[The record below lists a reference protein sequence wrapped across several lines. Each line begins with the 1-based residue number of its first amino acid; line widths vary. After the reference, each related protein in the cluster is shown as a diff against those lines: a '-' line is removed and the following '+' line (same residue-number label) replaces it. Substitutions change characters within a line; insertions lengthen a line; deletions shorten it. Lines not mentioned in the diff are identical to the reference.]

1 MDPTMLFAAR
11 SVAVVGASTHV
22 RSVGHELFK
31 NLLFSNYK
39 GVIYPVNPK
48 AVSILGV
55 KCYDSVGQIPD
66 PVELA
71 IILVPRNAVAPVMN
85 DCGEKG
91 IKAAVII
98 TAGFKEIGGEGIAR
112 EQEIKAIASKYDMAV
127 IGPNC
132 LGILNMKSQF
142 RLNAT
147 FARHVPNSGNIG
159 MISQSGAMGV
169 YALEFAAG
177 NTIGFSLFA
186 STGNKAVVNEND
198 LLKVFGNDE
207 ETRVIIMYLESLHNP
222 QEFMKAARQVTQGAN
237 SVPVLVIKSGRS
249 KSGERAA
256 SSHTGA
262 LAERDDVLNFI
273 FDQCGVI
280 RLSTMEE
287 LFNLAMGF
295 SNQPVPDGNRFAVLT
310 NAGGPGI
317 LAADEAELRGLSVN
331 EFSHDLQLALR
342 NELPETA
349 SVKNPVDVVGDATP
363 QRYEG
368 ALKALLAYP
377 EVDILLVICTPQSMT
392 SMFDIAALVGNYAEA
407 FRQKGIVL
415 LCSFVAFGNEM
426 SAIQKALQQHQVPNF
441 DFTENAVK
449 VAAGMVKYS
458 AIKQREI
465 PAFTTSFT
473 RPTLAQNIIDQAYAE
488 ARYFLTE
495 AESYRV
501 IKAYNLPVAPYEV
514 IPVHEI
520 NAASP
525 DLQYPVVAKVLSQDV
540 IHKFDAGGV
549 KVNIPNQDE
558 LINACADITES
569 VKRSV
574 PDAQLEGIL
583 VQEMVKGGVEVII
596 GSNYHPHYGQLL
608 MFGLG
613 GTFVE
618 IFQDVSFRVA
628 PVSETEA
635 RKMITEIRSFK
646 MLQGFR
652 GIAPRDIQALVNC
665 LMELSRLVT
674 DFPMIHEV
682 DFNPVFSLEHGVKIA
697 DARILLAKE

>member
-1 MDPTMLFAAR
+1 MDPSTLFSAR
-11 SVAVVGASTHV
+11 SVAVVGASTRV

-55 KCYDSVGQIPD
+55 KCYDSVSQIPD
-66 PVELA
+66 PVDLA
-71 IILVPRNAVAPVMN
+71 IILVPRNAVASVLN
-85 DCGEKG
+85 NCGEKG
-91 IKAAVII
+91 IKASVII
-98 TAGFKEIGGEGIAR
+98 TAGFKEIGGEGIAK
-112 EQEIKAIASKYDMAV
+112 EQEITAIASKYDMAV

-198 LLKVFGNDE
+198 LLKVFGEDE

-222 QEFMKAARQVTQGAN
+222 QEFMKVARQVTQGEN

-317 LAADEAELRGLSVN
+317 LAADEAELRGLSVT
-331 EFSHDLQLALR
+331 EFSNDLQLALR

-363 QRYEG
+363 QRYES
-368 ALKALLAYP
+368 ALKTLL
-377 EVDILLVICTPQSMT
+377 EHSELDILLVICTPQSMT
-392 SMFDIAALVGNYAEA
+392 SMLDIAALVGHYAEA
-407 FRQKGIVL
+407 FRQKGIVV

-426 SAIQKALQQHQVPNF
+426 SAIQEALQQHNVPNF

-458 AIKQREI
+458 EIKQREI
-465 PAFTTSFT
+465 PVFTTPFT

-501 IKAYNLPVAPYEV
+501 IKEYNLPVAPYEV
-514 IPVHEI
+514 IPIQEI
-520 NAASP
+520 DSASP
-525 DLQYPVVAKVLSQDV
+525 GFQYPVVAKVLSQDV

-549 KVNIPNQDE
+549 KVNISNQDE
-558 LINACADITES
+558 LIKACNDIVES
-569 VKRSV
+569 VKLNV
-574 PDAQLEGIL
+574 PDAKLEGIL
-583 VQEMVKGGVEVII
+583 VQEMVNGGVEVII

-628 PVSETEA
+628 PISETEA
-635 RKMITEIRSFK
+635 WKMITEIRSFK
-646 MLQGFR
+646 MLQGYR

-665 LMELSRLVT
+665 IMELSRLVT
-674 DFPMIHEV
+674 DFPMINEV